1 MINLTEK
8 KALITGATSGIGAEI
23 LKLFVNL
30 GAQCVAS
37 GTNEAKLTEIE
48 QSGIL
53 AKKCNISNPAEIEEL
68 VKFTEEKLG
77 GIDILVCNAG
87 ITKDGLLMTMKE
99 EQWDSVIDTNL
110 KSSFLFSKA
119 VIRKMIKQRSGKII
133 FISSVVGFTG
143 NAGQVN
149 YVASKS
155 ALTGMAKSIAKEV
168 GSRGI
173 TVNCVAPGFIQT
185 PMTHVLPEAQAEKLK
200 ESIALGRLGNPEE
213 IANAVAFLA
222 SDAASYITGT
232 TIHVNGGMY

>member
-30 GAQCVAS
+30 GAKCVAS
-37 GTNEAKLTEIE
+37 GTNDAKIAEIE

-99 EQWDSVIDTNL
+99 DQWDSVIDTNL

-143 NAGQVN
+143 NPGQAN

-168 GSRGI
+168 GSRAI

-185 PMTHVLPEAQAEKLK
+185 PMTHILPQEQAQKLQ
-200 ESIALGRLGNPEE
+200 EQIALGRLGNPEE
-213 IANAVAFLA
+213 VANAVAFLA

>member
-1 MINLTEK
+1 MVNLHEK
-8 KALITGATSGIGAEI
+8 RALITGATSGIGAEI
-23 LKLFVNL
+23 LKLFVSL
-30 GAQCVAS
+30 GAKCVAS
-37 GTNEAKLTEIE
+37 GTNEAKLAEIE
-48 QSGIL
+48 KTGVI
-53 AKKCNISNPAEIEEL
+53 AKKCNIANPDEIQEL
-68 VKFTEEKLG
+68 VKFTEETLG
-77 GIDILVCNAG
+77 GIDILICNAG

-99 EQWDSVIDTNL
+99 EQWDNVIDTNL

-119 VIRKMIKQRSGKII
+119 VIRKMIKQRYGKIV

-143 NAGQVN
+143 NPGQVN

-173 TVNCVAPGFIQT
+173 TVNCVAPGFIET
-185 PMTHVLPEAQAEKLK
+185 PMTHVLPEEQSAKLK
-200 ESIALGRLGNPEE
+200 EQIALGRMGNPTE

-232 TIHVNGGMY
+232 TLHVNGGMY